1 MTGAGTDIIFRESR
15 AARRLG
21 RLFRVE
27 AAGGFRRR
35 PTHIVRRLIER
46 RDMLIEQLLQLDVMR
61 RSLGSP
67 RTAALEEALEELA
80 SNVSTGLQFAHA
92 RVEQISGDLRMRHG
106 EGLRTGIRN
115 AAVGQLLG
123 RI

>member
-1 MTGAGTDIIFRESR
+1 
-15 AARRLG
+15 
-21 RLFRVE
+21 
-27 AAGGFRRR
+27 
-35 PTHIVRRLIER
+35 
-46 RDMLIEQLLQLDVMR
+46 MLIEQLLQLDVMR

-67 RTAALEEALEELA
+67 RTAALQEALEELA
-80 SNVSTGLQFAHA
+80 SNVSTALQFAHA
-92 RVEQISGDLRMRHG
+92 RAEQISGDLRMRHG

>member
-1 MTGAGTDIIFRESR
+1 VTGAGADIIRRESR

-21 RLFRVE
+21 RLLRVE

-35 PTHIVRRLIER
+35 PTDIVRRLIER
-46 RDMLIEQLLQLDVMR
+46 RDMIIEQLLQLDVMR

-80 SNVSTGLQFAHA
+80 HNVNTALQFAHE
-92 RVEQISGDLRMRHG
+92 RMEQISGDLRMRHG
-106 EGLRTGIRN
+106 EGLRTGISN
-115 AAVGQLLG
+115 AVVGQLLG
-123 RI
+123 SI